1 MDILG
6 KARFLVDPAWVAGKK
21 GKGGFE

>member
-21 GKGGFE
+21 RKGGFE